1 MKIKYGFKK
10 IYSNAD
16 KITVQ
21 AYGRDFMTFNK
32 EDFGNDWQNLID
44 KGEIFDIGPLDVADL
59 DKVTCTGTEIKKPEY
74 DTETRNKWFNYACQ
88 FLDITDAN
96 NEEKLNDIDF
106 DKPIILCNKT
116 ASSNLNLF
124 KNFISKYA
132 SSSNES
138 EQEKYNKLLFDLS

>member
-59 DKVTCTGTEIKKPEY
+59 DKVTCTGTEIKNQSMILKL
-74 DTETRNKWFNYACQ
+74 ETSGLTMLTN
-88 FLDITDAN
+88 
-96 NEEKLNDIDF
+96 
-106 DKPIILCNKT
+106 
-116 ASSNLNLF
+116 S
-124 KNFISKYA
+124 
-132 SSSNES
+132 
-138 EQEKYNKLLFDLS
+138 

>member
-32 EDFGNDWQNLID
+32 SDFGNDWQNLID

-74 DTETRNKWFNYACQ
+74 DTETRNKWFDYARQ
-88 FLDITDAN
+88 
-96 NEEKLNDIDF
+96 
-106 DKPIILCNKT
+106 
-116 ASSNLNLF
+116 
-124 KNFISKYA
+124 
-132 SSSNES
+132 
-138 EQEKYNKLLFDLS
+138 